1 MYMQKLYLRQLLPVI
16 EGTVIQGSDQMVISD
31 VIDSKYL
38 KHLKRPHTLI
48 FLTNNDGT
56 AIHTIEAQTPCA
68 VIIDKPI
75 EKLSLITDCTV
86 IKVKNVKK
94 SYFAFIDYYRN
105 QFHIPVIA
113 ITGTCGKTTTKDM
126 TKHILEYFYKT
137 VGTYKS
143 TNGPSQHL
151 RYLLQLD
158 HSTEAAV
165 FETAVGSPGDLKR
178 SGRYFKPNIG
188 IITNIGIDHLD
199 HCKTLEAY
207 IKAKAD
213 MLTVLNPH
221 GVLILNAD
229 DPNIKKFNLSL
240 YKGKI
245 VFFGLSQ
252 KAQYRA
258 SQIEY
263 ATGGMKFTLNYQGKR
278 YPAFVPGYGTHQV
291 YNAIAALAAVHE
303 LGIPL
308 SSAIDLLSSFKL
320 LNAHFEIAKGLNNAL
335 IINDTYSLNPTS
347 LEAGIK
353 TMCEIAQG
361 RRTIALIPDIDTL
374 GQNTKPI
381 HYQVGD
387 KIAKSNLDVLITMG
401 ADAQIIASQCKKR
414 GFRGQVYSFK
424 DTRGVKEFLNELLN
438 DNSIILIKCD
448 MYDTKMKEFLTSITH
463 I

>member
-1 MYMQKLYLRQLLPVI
+1 
-16 EGTVIQGSDQMVISD
+16 
-31 VIDSKYL
+31 
-38 KHLKRPHTLI
+38 
-48 FLTNNDGT
+48 
-56 AIHTIEAQTPCA
+56 
-68 VIIDKPI
+68 
-75 EKLSLITDCTV
+75 
-86 IKVKNVKK
+86 
-94 SYFAFIDYYRN
+94 
-105 QFHIPVIA
+105 
-113 ITGTCGKTTTKDM
+113 
-126 TKHILEYFYKT
+126 
-137 VGTYKS
+137 
-143 TNGPSQHL
+143 
-151 RYLLQLD
+151 
-158 HSTEAAV
+158 
-165 FETAVGSPGDLKR
+165 
-178 SGRYFKPNIG
+178 
-188 IITNIGIDHLD
+188 
-199 HCKTLEAY
+199 
-207 IKAKAD
+207 
-213 MLTVLNPH
+213 
-221 GVLILNAD
+221 
-229 DPNIKKFNLSL
+229 
-240 YKGKI
+240 
-245 VFFGLSQ
+245 
-252 KAQYRA
+252 
-258 SQIEY
+258 
-263 ATGGMKFTLNYQGKR
+263 MKFTLNYQGKR

-401 ADAQIIASQCKKR
+401 ANAQIIASQCKKR
-414 GFRGQVYSFK
+414 GFRGLVYSFK
-424 DTRGVKEFLNELLN
+424 DTRGVKEFVNELLN